1 MTKTR
6 IKMVGFAW
14 PAIPK
19 KIRIRT
25 MTLALAAICGLSVLP
40 DKSIARSLN
49 DIACDGLW
57 RGCLGNCGATGN
69 SQACTDKCDDNRV
82 ICKAGGTNS
91 KQQTP
96 PPPCTGI
103 RCNLPTKPHPP
114 TTVSNPPSH
123 GSLKPEPVQPVGK
136 SNPNSPG
143 SGGNNPVIYE
153 RKNDSGGS
161 QSGGHESGG
170 GGHGR

>member
-1 MTKTR
+1 
-6 IKMVGFAW
+6 MVKLKANRFV
-14 PAIPK
+14 
-19 KIRIRT
+19 
-25 MTLALAAICGLSVLP
+25 LAAICCSLGVILP
-40 DKSIARSLN
+40 TESFADLRN
-49 DIACDGLW
+49 IACKAIR
-57 RGCLGNCGATGN
+57 RGCNADCNHGSG
-69 SQACTDKCDDNRV
+69 SQACYDQCLANYQS
-82 ICKAGGTNS
+82 CAFGNGTTT

-114 TTVSNPPSH
+114 TTVSDPTPPSH